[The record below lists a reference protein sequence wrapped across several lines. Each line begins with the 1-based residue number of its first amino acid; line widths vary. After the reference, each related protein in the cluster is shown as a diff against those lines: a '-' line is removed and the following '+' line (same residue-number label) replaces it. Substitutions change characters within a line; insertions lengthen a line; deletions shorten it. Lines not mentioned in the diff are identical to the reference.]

1 MKLSTRELVTI
12 AVFGAL
18 WGAVEITMGTV
29 LKALHLPFNGAILA
43 AIGLTVLLAGRLFVP
58 RRGATIF
65 TGLIAMLIKL
75 FSIGGVVLGPMI
87 GILAEAILAE
97 LVLSAFGRP
106 RRLSFLLAATLGVL
120 WTMLQPFITG
130 ALLFGRD
137 TIEIWLDLV
146 NEGGRILGLQS
157 NAAFWIMLSLAVFH
171 ILLGILSGSLAW
183 STAHRLTTRLGAP
196 TNHDLTLE
204 T

>member
-1 MKLSTRELVTI
+1 MKFSTRELVTI

-87 GILAEAILAE
+87 GILAEALLAE
-97 LVLSAFGRP
+97 IVLSALGRP
-106 RRLSFLLAATLGVL
+106 RRLSFLLAAVLGVL
-120 WTMLQPFITG
+120 WTILQPFITG

-137 TIEIWLDLV
+137 TVEVWLALIND
-146 NEGGRILGLQS
+146 GGRILGLQS
-157 NAAFWIMLSLAVFH
+157 NAALWIMLFLAAFH
-171 ILLGILSGSLAW
+171 ILLGVLSGALAW

-196 TNHDLTLE
+196 TNRNLTLE